1 MYDADFEF
9 LNDPSVKQIIVYGDR
24 GQDLRLR
31 MLLAGISEDV
41 ITYVEKPE
49 DGVSKLKLPE
59 GDNIYVLY
67 GTDSFDLGMKTRE
80 QVIDYVSKMDRE
92 EAGLK

>member
-1 MYDADFEF
+1 M
-9 LNDPSVKQIIVYGDR
+9 
-24 GQDLRLR
+24 
-31 MLLAGISEDV
+31 